1 MCFVI
6 FMAVGA
12 FAVSL
17 WLHGNLLYGALAGSV
32 ALVFLFFFIRK
43 LVKNGPCI
51 FGNKKGC

>member
-17 WLHGNLLYGALAGSV
+17 WLHGNLLYAALSGAV

-43 LVKNGPCI
+43 MVKNGPCI
-51 FGNKKGC
+51 FGGRNDC